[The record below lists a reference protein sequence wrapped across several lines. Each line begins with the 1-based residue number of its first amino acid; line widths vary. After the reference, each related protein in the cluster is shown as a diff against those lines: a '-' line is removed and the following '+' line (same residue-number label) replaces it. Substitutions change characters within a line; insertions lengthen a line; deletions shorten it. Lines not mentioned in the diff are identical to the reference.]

1 MTRMLVRRFLLD
13 HARNRTTVVVLV
25 LVPVAFVLV
34 AAPTLA
40 DAARLLGGRGGGP
53 AVEVATAGWAAAFV
67 AGMAMY
73 LQVTDSRQADR
84 RLVLAGARSGQ
95 LAMARVLVG
104 LVLAG
109 VAAAAAFGALVSR
122 VHVHQPLR
130 VAAGTLLAAVA
141 YLVVGAVVGTLVRV
155 PVNGA
160 VLILFIWIVDVFF
173 GPNLSGTATP
183 ALRAMPLHYVS
194 LWTTDVASGHAGR
207 AGDLGLALGWAGGS
221 LLVMAL
227 MIALG
232 ARPHRRRAVRS
243 RPGSARDQLGAAL
256 RVGWLELRR
265 NPVLWVLL
273 ALVPAVFVLLSDAI
287 TPSGATPVVVVEHG
301 VRLTQVFDPAKIHAG
316 TMAPIAV
323 ASLAALVGVF
333 LSVDAGP
340 ADRRLVLAGLRP
352 GALAGARGLVVAAA
366 AVGVTA
372 VTAAVTATVFDAR
385 QWPAYLLANAVLALT
400 YAALGALAAPR
411 LGRVTGV
418 CVAFLGPF
426 LDGGL
431 AQSPMLRAEPSAL
444 AHLLPG
450 YGAVRLVGDAG
461 LTGSFDADAD
471 VWLAIAWVLALGAI
485 SAGAL
490 RHQVR
495 SRARVNFI
503 TS

>member
-1 MTRMLVRRFLLD
+1 MTPILVRRFLLD
-13 HARNRTTVVVLV
+13 HARNRTTAVVLV

-67 AGMAMY
+67 TGMAMY
-73 LQVTDSRQADR
+73 LQVTDSREADR
-84 RLVLAGARSGQ
+84 RLVLAGAKAVK
-95 LAMARVLVG
+95 LAAARVLVG
-104 LVLAG
+104 LVLAA
-109 VAAAAAFGALVSR
+109 VSAAAALGALVLR
-122 VHVHQPLR
+122 VRVDQPLR
-130 VAAGTLLAAVA
+130 VALGAFLAAVA

-183 ALRAMPLHYVS
+183 ALRLMPLHYVS
-194 LWTTDVASGHAGR
+194 LWTTRVASGHAGR
-207 AGDLGLALGWAGGS
+207 AGDLGLALGWAAGS
-221 LLVMAL
+221 LLVTAMV
-227 MIALG
+227 IALG
-232 ARPHRRRAVRS
+232 ARPHRRRTGTS

-256 RVGWLELRR
+256 GVGWRELRR

-273 ALVPAVFVLLSDAI
+273 ALVPAVFVLLSAAI
-287 TPSGATPVVVVEHG
+287 TPSGATPVAVVEHG

-333 LSVDAGP
+333 LSVDSGP

-366 AVGVTA
+366 ALGVTA
-372 VTAAVTATVFDAR
+372 VTAGVTATVFDAQ
-385 QWPAYLLANAVLALT
+385 QWPAYVLANTLLALI
-400 YAALGALAAPR
+400 YAALGALAAPL

-418 CVAFLGPF
+418 FVAFLGPF
-426 LDGGL
+426 LDVGL
-431 AQSPMLRAEPSAL
+431 AQSPMLRAEPAQW
-444 AHLLPG
+444 ARVLPG
-450 YGAVRLVGDAG
+450 YGPVRMVVDAG
-461 LTGSFDADAD
+461 LTGSFDATAELLLT
-471 VWLAIAWVLALGAI
+471 VAWVLALGAV
-485 SAGAL
+485 SAVAM
-490 RHQVR
+490 RHQLR